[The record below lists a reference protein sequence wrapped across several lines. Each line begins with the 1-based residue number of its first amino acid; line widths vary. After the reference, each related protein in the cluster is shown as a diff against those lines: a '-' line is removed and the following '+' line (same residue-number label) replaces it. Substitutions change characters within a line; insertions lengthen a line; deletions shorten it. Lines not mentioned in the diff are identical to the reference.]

1 VNLPRKAFFLMMTL
15 CLATTLILYVL
26 RTKSHLS
33 EFAIGR
39 EALGRGEW
47 TTVSKQIQ
55 RLRQKPNAT
64 DQIQFLRGGLLLRTG
79 DPRGAIAELVRV
91 RSKGELGDQTLLLLC
106 EAFYQLKQWN
116 NVVSV
121 GLDLLRRD
129 PDLADAHRW
138 LGATYFDLGDM
149 NQAEFHLKELARLAP
164 LDYSPHRLLGVMHKD
179 FEQFQEAIVD
189 FRRSLEL
196 RPPSA
201 ICGEVQV
208 ELAKALVQQNQF
220 DEALRALEFE
230 WPATAVEP
238 HIVRAE
244 CLWTLDR
251 RDEAKREL
259 LASQKLSP
267 NDPQVLWM
275 IVRMALDEER
285 TPDALQTLQQIV
297 DAEPT
302 NHQALYEI
310 SLAYRR
316 LGKEAEAEEFLERR
330 NAARGLFERLVEL
343 NKQAIKEPH
352 NADVRIDLANVCD
365 QLGKKELAAVW
376 RDAAAA
382 LVGDAGMR

>member
-1 VNLPRKAFFLMMTL
+1 MNLPRKVLFLMMTL
-15 CLATTLILYVL
+15 CLGTTLILYVL
-26 RTKSHLS
+26 KTKSPLN
-33 EFAIGR
+33 EFAIGQ
-39 EALGRGEW
+39 EALVRGEW
-47 TTVSKQIQ
+47 ATVSKQIQ
-55 RLRQKPNAT
+55 RLRQKPDAT
-64 DQIQFLRGGLLLRTG
+64 DQVQFLRGGLLLRTG

-164 LDYSPHRLLGVMHKD
+164 LDFSPHRLLGVMHKD
-179 FEQFQEAIVD
+179 FERFQEAIVD
-189 FRRSLEL
+189 FRRALEL
-196 RPPSA
+196 RPPIA
-201 ICGEVQV
+201 VRGDIRV

-220 DEALRALEFE
+220 DDALRALEFE
-230 WPATAVEP
+230 WPTTAVEP

-251 RDEAKREL
+251 RDEAKQEL

-285 TPDALQTLQQIV
+285 TPDALQTLQKIV

-316 LGKEAEAEEFLERR
+316 LGKETEAEEFLERR